1 MLAGPPEWEARA
13 PLGKAGKGPVE
24 WTEAGP
30 PGGAA
35 EPGTYTVGDA
45 VEIRIPAPRL
55 GPEAGDRVRFRVV
68 LRRGGE
74 PEEVAPLT
82 GWFEV

>member
-1 MLAGPPEWEARA
+1 MPLDYRVYGLTLRA
-13 PLGKAGKGPVE
+13 NRRLPHLLPASPADDNGIVE
-24 WTEAGP
+24 
-30 PGGAA
+30 
-35 EPGTYTVGDA
+35 VLFD
-45 VEIRIPAPRL
+45 V
-55 GPEAGDRVRFRVV
+55 EAGDRVRFRVV